1 MATRLTQTVA
11 SGPNPPCNAAGSSNS
26 RWGWLLAA
34 SALLLV
40 ADGRNTIALA
50 AWLAPALL
58 LRFVRLERPLRGL
71 ALAYLALAILRG
83 IAYRG
88 MTPIPGIFYYVFLAI
103 STISALLPYV
113 ADRLLARRLPAF
125 AGSLVFPCTLVVT
138 QFIYAHGPHGSW
150 GTIAYSQTANLP
162 LLQLLS
168 VTGLW
173 GIDFLIGWFASSVNQ
188 ALESPRSLRPLAAF
202 TALLLTV
209 LLAGGAR
216 LAFFPPSSATVRVA
230 SLSPAKDGPPSNPSL
245 LDRIVHQQATEN
257 ERAQFRAASAT
268 ARDNLLARS
277 DQQAAAGAKILLWSE
292 TAVYLLAEDEPALLT
307 KARALA
313 AKDHIYL
320 GLALGTWT
328 PGALYPLEN
337 KLVLLDPS
345 GTVAWQFL
353 KARPTPGPEAANA
366 RPSDGRLRQLGTPY
380 GRLMGAICF
389 DTDFPPL
396 MAQAGAAHADIV
408 LSPAADW
415 VAIDPRHTE
424 IASFRAIEQGFNLL
438 RQTNNGLSAAYDY
451 QGHQLA
457 QMDEF
462 HATQLTL
469 VAQLP
474 IRGART
480 LYARFGDWLAWLSIA
495 ALVALLFQALRK
507 RSA

>member
-1 MATRLTQTVA
+1 MATRLTESIATA
-11 SGPNPPCNAAGSSNS
+11 PNPPCNAPGSSNS

-88 MTPIPGIFYYVFLAI
+88 MAPIPGIFYFVFLAI

-113 ADRLLARRLPAF
+113 ADRLLARRLPTF

-138 QFIYAHGPHGSW
+138 QFVYAHGPHGSW
-150 GTIAYSQTANLP
+150 GTIAYSQTGNLP

-230 SLSPAKDGPPSNPSL
+230 SLSPAKDGPPSDPSL
-245 LDRIVHQQATEN
+245 LDRIVHQHATEN

-268 ARDNLLARS
+268 ASDNLLARS
-277 DQQAAAGAKILLWSE
+277 EQQAAAGAKILLWSE

-328 PGALYPLEN
+328 PGSPRPLEN

-345 GTVAWQFL
+345 GTVVWQFL

-408 LSPAADW
+408 LSPASDW
-415 VAIDPRHTE
+415 AAIDPRHTE

-474 IRGART
+474 TRGART

-495 ALVALLFQALRK
+495 ALAALLFQTLRK

>member
-1 MATRLTQTVA
+1 MATRLTE
-11 SGPNPPCNAAGSSNS
+11 NS

-34 SALLLV
+34 SVLLLV

-50 AWLAPALL
+50 AWLAPAAL

-103 STISALLPYV
+103 STISTLLPYV

-150 GTIAYSQTANLP
+150 GTIAYSQAGNLP

-188 ALESPRSLRPLAAF
+188 ALESPRSFRPLAAL

-216 LAFFPPSSATVRVA
+216 LAFFSPSSATVRVA
-230 SLSPAKDGPPSNPSL
+230 SLSPAKDGPPSDPSL

-268 ARDNLLARS
+268 TSDNLLVRS
-277 DQQAAAGAKILLWSE
+277 EQQAAAGAKILLWSE

-328 PGALYPLEN
+328 PGAPHPLEN

-366 RPSDGRLRQLGTPY
+366 RPSDGRLRQLDTPY

-389 DTDFPPL
+389 DTDFPPI
-396 MAQAGAAHADIV
+396 MAQAGGAHADIV
-408 LSPAADW
+408 LSPASDW

-474 IRGART
+474 IRGVRT

-495 ALVALLFQALRK
+495 ALAALIFQALRK
-507 RSA
+507 RPA